1 MGQFT
6 EGDVT
11 VVALTEESANK
22 IADQIQNL
30 DEYIKSKTN
39 EPFGT
44 SVHDIDCDGTCVYVR
59 LSSGRYPNAEWQCQ
73 QILAMVKDLFKGQLE
88 SFSADLTVPENVI
101 YVDFDDEGEQI

>member
-30 DEYIKSKTN
+30 DEYIKSKTD

-44 SVHDIDCDGTCVYVR
+44 SVHDIDVDDTCVYVR
-59 LSSGRYPNAEWQCQ
+59 LNSGRYPNAEWQCN
-73 QILAMVKDLFKGQLE
+73 QILEMKKTYSKERLNMFRL
-88 SFSADLTVPENVI
+88 N
-101 YVDFDDEGEQI
+101 